1 MAYTI
6 NLTDGTI
13 FAVVADGTI
22 NTDSSQTLVGKNY
35 AGYGEFLNEN
45 FIRMLE
51 NASNTSA
58 PGAPLQGQLWYD
70 QTNNI
75 IKVYNGTVFKTLSGA
90 TASTSTP
97 TSNVSGDL
105 WFDTTNDQLKAYNG
119 SSFITIGPASTS
131 GQGTSGAIVTTITD
145 NVASDHVVVQMYA
158 NSVIVGI
165 WSKDPTFT
173 PGASISGF
181 ATIGPGLN
189 MSTTVSN
196 AVFNGTATNADKLDT
211 LDSLSFMRSDA
222 ATSNNTSI
230 SILADTGLYVGG
242 DSDGRVYVS
251 GTDVRL
257 ENATSDGDLVLR
269 VNDGG
274 VTTTA
279 ITIDGATSIV
289 NIPTSL
295 VTTGNITGGNLI
307 TAGAL
312 SSASYIATGNI
323 TGGNLNTGAQVVAT
337 GNVTGGNLN
346 TGGKVVATGAVQGGS
361 LTDGTLT
368 ITSGTITSGVAA
380 TFSGNVTGGNLNTGA
395 QVVATGNITGG
406 NVTTAGIVTVNSG
419 DAVTAIINGGTD
431 GVGNIGSSSKGFNT
445 IHALATSAQ
454 YADMAERFHAD
465 DEYAPGTIV
474 ELGGVNEITLCQDDL
489 SNTVFGVVSTKAAY
503 LMNGGAGTNATHPPI
518 AMSGRVPVNVMGFI
532 TKGDRLVSAGN
543 GVARSANLDEATA
556 FNVIGRALESKTD
569 EGLGSVE
576 AIVKIV

>member
-75 IKVYNGTVFKTLSGA
+75 IKVYNGTIFKSLSGA
-90 TASTSTP
+90 IASTSTP

-119 SSFITIGPASTS
+119 TSFITIGPASSS

-145 NVASDHVVVQMYA
+145 NVASDHVVVQMYV
-158 NSVIVGI
+158 NNVIVSI
-165 WSKDPTFT
+165 FSKDATFT
-173 PGASISGF
+173 PAAAISGF

-211 LDSLSFMRSDA
+211 LNSTSFMRSDA

-230 SILADTGLYVGG
+230 SILTDTGLYVGG
-242 DSDGRVYVS
+242 DSDCRVYVS

-257 ENATSDGDLVLR
+257 ENTTSDGDLVLR

-274 VTTTA
+274 VATTA
-279 ITIDGATSIV
+279 ISIDGGTSVV

-295 VTTGNITGGNLI
+295 VTTGNVTAGNLVI
-307 TAGAL
+307 PTGLMYGNLQHGVTMAVSGTGL
-312 SSASYIATGNI
+312 TGSASYDNSQPATFTVTSNATSVNTISTIVARDGSGNFS
-323 TGGNLNTGAQVVAT
+323 A
-337 GNVTGGNLN
+337 
-346 TGGKVVATGAVQGGS
+346 
-361 LTDGTLT
+361 
-368 ITSGTITSGVAA
+368 GTIS
-380 TFSGNVTGGNLNTGA
+380 
-395 QVVATGNITGG
+395 
-406 NVTTAGIVTVNSG
+406 
-419 DAVTAIINGGTD
+419 
-431 GVGNIGSSSKGFNT
+431 
-445 IHALATSAQ
+445 ALSTSAQ

-465 DEYAPGTIV
+465 AEYSAGTVV
-474 ELGGVNEITLCQDDL
+474 ELGGVNEVTLCQDDL

-503 LMNGGAGTNATHPPI
+503 LMNGGAGTNETHPPI

-532 TKGDRLVSAGN
+532 AKGDRLVSAGN
-543 GVARSANLDEATA
+543 GVARSANLDEITS